1 MELVL
6 CSGCERHI
14 QSDEGACPFCGV
26 TRGPR
31 SAKAGLGATVALGL
45 GLAVAGCGDDP
56 TPPATDLGADSAM
69 VLPDLGPGEDGG
81 PGVDA
86 GPADAGPDDAGMM
99 ALYGPPP
106 LDAGQPPE
114 PDLGGPLPAYGPPP
128 PFDAGA

>member
-31 SAKAGLGATVALGL
+31 GAKAGLGAAVALGL

-99 ALYGPPP
+99 VLYGPPP